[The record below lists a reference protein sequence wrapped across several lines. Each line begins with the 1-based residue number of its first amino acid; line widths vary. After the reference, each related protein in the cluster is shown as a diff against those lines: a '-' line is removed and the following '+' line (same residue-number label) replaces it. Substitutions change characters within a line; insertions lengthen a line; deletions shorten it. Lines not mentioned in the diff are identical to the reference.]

1 MSKLTRC
8 LFLAWICLTLAATAQ
23 AQQLVRSIPATD
35 ALPSPAAQSQNDE
48 EDFIVPSR
56 PSLSNPAE
64 FQRPGVLQVEYGY
77 DANFRADEFRTQQA
91 APLAL
96 RFAVTNRLL
105 IEADLDTVRSET
117 DETGTR
123 MTGLGDTQLGFQVVA
138 VKGTEEHPALA
149 FAYYVKLPSASENKN
164 LGTGRFDH
172 KILMLVSK
180 KYGQTDVDFNA
191 AYLIVGRENENGWVT
206 GGQAALSISHEFEN
220 NFGLESELSGQT
232 KDDVQPIGLYALG
245 ALTYKVNRRLVLD
258 GGMRFGL
265 NADAPRFGVF
275 AGLTVGVADFRKK

>member
-1 MSKLTRC
+1 MSKFTRY
-8 LFLAWICLTLAATAQ
+8 LFLAAISLTLAATIQ
-23 AQQLVRSIPATD
+23 AQQLVRGIPATD
-35 ALPSPAAQSQNDE
+35 ALPSPAAQSQSDE
-48 EDFIVPSR
+48 EDFIKPSR

-64 FQRPGVLQVEYGY
+64 FQRAGVLQVEYGY
-77 DANFRADEFRTQQA
+77 DANFRADEFRNQQA

-117 DETGTR
+117 DETGTH

-138 VKGTEEHPALA
+138 VKQTEDRPALA
-149 FAYYVKLPSASENKN
+149 FAYYVKVPTASENKN
-164 LGTGRFDH
+164 LGTGRYDH
-172 KILMLVSK
+172 KILMLLSK

-220 NFGLESELSGQT
+220 NFGVQGELSGQT
-232 KDDVQPIGLYALG
+232 KDDAQPIGVYALG

-265 NADAPRFGVF
+265 TSDAPRYGVF
-275 AGLTVGVADFRKK
+275 AGLTVGIAKK